1 MRDREEMKLVK
12 IEWEGGG
19 VNCALL
25 LGCMVYKYT
34 DLGNLTTL
42 TKVM

>member
-1 MRDREEMKLVK
+1 MRGKKGDETSKNK
-12 IEWEGGG
+12 IRGGEL
-19 VNCALL
+19 CFL

-34 DLGNLTTL
+34 DFGNLTTL